1 MSEGYLKSLND
12 YYELKSKYDKSYK
25 DSKISVKKSNLPEK
39 TKVMMREFIFDE
51 DIKDDIQKINRK
63 CVGCEKNVGTIFMED
78 NRMLKAT
85 CGDMTNPCSLN
96 IEINLEETYSIH
108 ELYKKQLV
116 ELEDI
121 KQKIIRKKLDLL
133 FGLEKED
140 IVVSEFEK
148 LKEEFNQLNE
158 FLLSLE
164 EKISNN
170 SLITNPENDT
180 KIKKKEMLESLN
192 KELMNNINEFKK
204 SINDYRNTK
213 NTSQISNRFLNDGIE
228 LYINKITI
236 GLKRIRRINYEY
248 MEMEVDIT
256 ENEWKPPFYLIKKNL
271 QENKNEITMKE
282 GSVISN
288 IK

>member
-1 MSEGYLKSLND
+1 MSDGYLKSLND
-12 YYELKSKYDKSYK
+12 YYELKAKYEDSYK
-25 DSKISVKKSNLPEK
+25 ESKLSVKKANLPEK
-39 TKVMMREFIFDE
+39 TKVMEREFIFDD
-51 DIKDDIQKINRK
+51 DIKEDIQKINRK

-78 NRMLKAT
+78 GRILKAT
-85 CGDMTNPCSLN
+85 CGDMTNPCDFK

-108 ELYKKQLV
+108 ELYKKQLD

-170 SLITNPENDT
+170 SLIINEENDT
-180 KIKKKEMLESLN
+180 KIKKKEMLENLN

-204 SINDYRNTK
+204 SINDYRMTK
-213 NTSQISNRFLNDGIE
+213 NTSQMSNKFLNDGIE
-228 LYINKITI
+228 LYITKITK
-236 GLKRIRRINYEY
+236 GLKRIRSINYEY
-248 MEMEVDIT
+248 MEMEVDI
-256 ENEWKPPFYLIKKNL
+256 NEKEWNPPFFLIKKEL
-271 QENKNEITMKE
+271 HEHKHEITIKE

>member
-1 MSEGYLKSLND
+1 MSEGYVKSLND
-12 YYELKSKYDKSYK
+12 YYELKAKYDKSYK

-39 TKVMMREFIFDE
+39 TKVMMREFIFDN

-78 NRMLKAT
+78 HRMLKAT
-85 CGDMTNPCSLN
+85 CGNMTNPCSLN

-170 SLITNPENDT
+170 ALITNPENDT
-180 KIKKKEMLESLN
+180 KIKKKEMLETLN

-228 LYINKITI
+228 LYINKITT
-236 GLKRIRRINYEY
+236 GLKRIRSINYEY

-256 ENEWKPPFYLIKKNL
+256 ENEWKPPFYLIQKNL

>member
-12 YYELKSKYDKSYK
+12 YYELKAKYDKSYK

-158 FLLSLE
+158 FFLSLE

>member
-12 YYELKSKYDKSYK
+12 YYELKAKYDKSYK

-148 LKEEFNQLNE
+148 LKEEFNQLNQ

>member
-12 YYELKSKYDKSYK
+12 YYELKAKYDKSYK

>member
-12 YYELKSKYDKSYK
+12 YYELKAKYDKSYK
-25 DSKISVKKSNLPEK
+25 DSKISVKKSNLPER
-39 TKVMMREFIFDE
+39 TKVMMREFIFDDDIKE
-51 DIKDDIQKINRK
+51 DIQQINRK

-78 NRMLKAT
+78 SRMLKAI
-85 CGDMTNPCSLN
+85 CGDMTNPCPLN
-96 IEINLEETYSIH
+96 IEINLEETYSIS
-108 ELYKKQLV
+108 ELYKKQLM
-116 ELEDI
+116 ELEVI

-148 LKEEFNQLNE
+148 LKEEFNQLND

-170 SLITNPENDT
+170 SLITNPDNDK

-213 NTSQISNRFLNDGIE
+213 NTSQVSNRFLNDGIE
-228 LYINKITI
+228 LYINKITT
-236 GLKRIRRINYEY
+236 GLKRIRNISYEY

-271 QENKNEITMKE
+271 KQNKNEITMKE